1 MARAYRKLRLRRGDV
16 IRGGGCGRIEGKRE
30 RPCEKPHGP
39 ERRRDVCDGGQGVT
53 AAGAAPAQRF
63 SRPEHVLNLMRGRG
77 LRVSAARR
85 IVVATLFAAEA
96 PVSAE
101 QIAAA
106 TAGGGAEVDL
116 ASVYRN
122 LETLERLGVV
132 RHFHVGHGPGLYALA
147 ADGRREY
154 IACERCGA
162 VRALQPEEFDAV
174 RAEVRSRFGFEVGF
188 GHFPMV
194 GVCGACGDEAG
205 EAG

>member
-1 MARAYRKLRLRRGDV
+1 
-16 IRGGGCGRIEGKRE
+16 
-30 RPCEKPHGP
+30 
-39 ERRRDVCDGGQGVT
+39 
-53 AAGAAPAQRF
+53 
-63 SRPEHVLNLMRGRG
+63 VLNLMRGRG
-77 LRVSAARR
+77 LRVSTARR
-85 IVVATLFAAEA
+85 VVVATLFAAEA

-101 QIAAA
+101 QIALA
-106 TAGGGAEVDL
+106 TAGRGAEVDL

-162 VRALQPEEFDAV
+162 VRALQPKELDAV

-194 GVCGACGDEAG
+194 GICGRCGEDGG
-205 EAG
+205 EAR

>member
-1 MARAYRKLRLRRGDV
+1 
-16 IRGGGCGRIEGKRE
+16 
-30 RPCEKPHGP
+30 
-39 ERRRDVCDGGQGVT
+39 VT

-101 QIAAA
+101 QITAA

-162 VRALQPEEFDAV
+162 VRALQPEELDAV

-194 GVCGACGDEAG
+194 GVCGECRDEAG